1 MTHHLSRATAH
12 LWIEQPLEMEGK
24 NRKGKTNQLFD
35 THPPIGERIAIL
47 RKLEGLDP
55 DERGPV
61 DETITGVPVDLAK
74 LRRRAD
80 RCRHAVRRARPLRV
94 DAASRRRRGR
104 GSRRVGRGRRQRPP
118 ATRPAGTTPTRRPS
132 ATGTGNSGPPGPPP
146 GTATAGSSTAPRRR
160 PP

>member
-12 LWIEQPLEMEGK
+12 LWIEQPLEMKAK

-61 DETITGVPVDLAK
+61 DATITGVPVDLAE
-74 LRRRAD
+74 LQASSRTGVGTRIRRR
-80 RCRHAVRRARPLRV
+80 
-94 DAASRRRRGR
+94 
-104 GSRRVGRGRRQRPP
+104 SRRVRAASAAPTAAEADASVAVGEAPAGHPPGWYHADAQTLRYWDGQQWTDWTATWNGARWVQQRP
-118 ATRPAGTTPTRRPS
+118 A
-132 ATGTGNSGPPGPPP
+132 
-146 GTATAGSSTAPRRR
+146 
-160 PP
+160 